1 MSTLPDTMVPS
12 QNWEAHSPALS
23 AVDALKP
30 YLRAIGDTKR
40 VFILHELAQDGEHT
54 VLELAEM
61 LGLSQPLTSWHLHIL
76 KAAELV
82 APTRQG
88 RKVVYRLD
96 NDRLREWRSQFD
108 ALING

>member
-1 MSTLPDTMVPS
+1 MDEALAPPS
-12 QNWEAHSPALS
+12 NREASAQGRG

-40 VFILHELAQDGEHT
+40 MFILHELAQAGERT

-82 APTRQG
+82 AASRRG

-96 NDRLREWRSQFD
+96 TDRLRDWRKQFD
-108 ALING
+108 ALIS

>member
-1 MSTLPDTMVPS
+1 MSTSPDTMVSS
-12 QNWEAHSPALS
+12 QNWDAHSPAFG
-23 AVDALKP
+23 AIDALKP
-30 YLRAIGDTKR
+30 YLRAIGDPKR
-40 VFILHELAQDGEHT
+40 VFMLHELARAGERT

-76 KAAELV
+76 KAAQLV

-96 NDRLREWRSQFD
+96 NDRLREWR
-108 ALING
+108 